1 MTMRDCPDGGLR
13 DLLPLYAAGRL
24 VGSDRTRA
32 ESHLAGCEACA
43 AELALIRDVARA
55 YAVAP
60 LDTAAIV
67 ARLPVRRGGRV
78 AVPYYRQPLW
88 RIAASLTVMIG
99 AAAMLT
105 LARSKP
111 EATTLS
117 GRNPA
122 AAPVSPIAPGSS
134 SVAPD
139 ATPDDDARQL
149 AANRAIGLGVSLSD
163 LTDDQLESLLTSL
176 ESLDAT
182 VLPDP
187 EVMAKPIVP
196 SGTEP
201 DQGRN

>member
-1 MTMRDCPDGGLR
+1 MTMRDCPDGELR

-24 VGSDRTRA
+24 AGSDRTRVA
-32 ESHLAGCEACA
+32 SHLAGCEACA
-43 AELALIRDVARA
+43 SEHALLGNVARA
-55 YAVAP
+55 YAVP
-60 LDTAAIV
+60 PPDTAAIV
-67 ARLPVRRGGRV
+67 ARLPVRPGGRV

-105 LARSKP
+105 VARSKP

-122 AAPVSPIAPGSS
+122 ATPVSPAAPGSS
-134 SVAPD
+134 DVAPG
-139 ATPDDDARQL
+139 ATLDGDARPV
-149 AANRAIGLGVSLSD
+149 AAGRVIGLGVSLSD
-163 LTDDQLESLLTSL
+163 LTDEQIESLLTSL

-196 SGTEP
+196 SGTDP

>member
-1 MTMRDCPDGGLR
+1 MTMRDCPDGDLR

-32 ESHLAGCEACA
+32 ESHLAACEACA
-43 AELALIRDVARA
+43 AELALSRDVARA
-55 YAVAP
+55 YAAAP

-67 ARLPVRRGGRV
+67 AGLPVRRGSRL

-105 LARSKP
+105 FARSKP

-122 AAPVSPIAPGSS
+122 VAPTAPGSS
-134 SVAPD
+134 AVAPD
-139 ATPDDDARQL
+139 ASPDDDARPV
-149 AANRAIGLGVSLSD
+149 AANRAMGLGVSLSD
-163 LTDDQLESLLTSL
+163 LTDDQLESLLTAL